1 MRRTRQQSHDQR
13 LTVFLPET
21 AVAGRVLRYSATAMQ
36 AQMERSVPR
45 DEWLRFTL
53 HLPGGVVAGEVMCVG
68 EEDRCCRLQ
77 FAALTAG
84 DRKRLAPLMDA
95 EE

>member
-1 MRRTRQQSHDQR
+1 MRPTRRQSNDQR
-13 LTVFLPET
+13 VTVFLSET
-21 AVAGRVLRYSATAMQ
+21 AVPGRVLRYSPTAMQ

-53 HLPGGVVAGEVMCVG
+53 HLPGGVLAGQVMCVG

-77 FAALTAG
+77 FAALTDA
-84 DRKRLAPLMDA
+84 DRERLAPLMESED
-95 EE
+95 